1 MAHSF
6 FNNVHY
12 SNQYRSMILLNIFS
26 FWLLIVAHSFSGGSP
41 ANARLKTP
49 PRSPIKWAVE
59 KSSTLKIAGKS
70 NVNEFAC
77 SIAGYYQPDTI
88 SYVEDGAGKA
98 VRLNG
103 ALEIDVLRFDCHN
116 KIITNDLRKT
126 LKAEDYPKLIIRF
139 LSLERTPS
147 LEGVPQAMKGWVEV
161 ELAGTRKAFQ
171 VAYEF
176 SKGPNNGYILNGKR
190 TFCFSDFKLVPPRK
204 LSGAVKVRDEF
215 AVDFNLRLL
224 PLS

>member
-1 MAHSF
+1 MT
-6 FNNVHY
+6 
-12 SNQYRSMILLNIFS
+12 LLNILS
-26 FWLLIVAHSFSGGSP
+26 FWLLMTANVFPSGTPTPSP
-41 ANARLKTP
+41 ANIP
-49 PRSPIKWAVE
+49 PRNPVRWAVE
-59 KSSTLKIAGKS
+59 KTSTLKIAGKS

-103 ALEIDVLRFDCHN
+103 SLELDVLRFDCHS
-116 KIITNDLRKT
+116 KMITNDLRKT

-147 LEGVPQAMKGWVEV
+147 LQSTAQTMKGWVEV

-176 SKGPNNGYILNGKR
+176 SKSGSNTYILNGKR
-190 TFCFSDFKLVPPRK
+190 TFTFSDFKLVPPRK
-204 LSGAVKVRDEF
+204 LAGVVKVKDEF
-215 AVDFNLRLL
+215 AVDFNLRLI